1 MKNGTEVALNVSSK
15 RINNSSYGSNFPHN
29 LSLTNTQVS
38 RLCKAFVNSSSDYI
52 KLSKTQLHKIR

>member
-1 MKNGTEVALNVSSK
+1 MKNGTELALNVSSK
-15 RINNSSYGSNFPHN
+15 RINNNYGSNFPHN

-38 RLCKAFVNSSSDYI
+38 RLRKVFVNSSSDYI